1 MKKSTKIKLIVIF
14 FILLMIFLIFIKI
27 KNDNNSQ
34 TIIQTKTASLFQNI
48 NNTAKVNKYIVYG
61 THFNLEGSLEIP
73 KISGISIYSA
83 HVVVKNID
91 KKEIS
96 LKCTYTYKDNI
107 LSFSTIDKINEGLYL
122 ENLAKDKYYVFLKI
136 VFSNSEV
143 KYYSLENASKYED
156 TAYYTIT
163 KNKTNNK
170 ININF
175 SNYNNLPF
183 MSISVEDI
191 ESLPDNVYDIAID
204 PAHGGKDLGAQNNG
218 YYESDIVLKCAKNL
232 KEKLEKSGYK
242 VYLTRDGSESKTEDM
257 ANNMYNENGRINKV
271 QESHAKILIS
281 LHVNS
286 NSKKLSKG
294 GVEVYAPSNCNLDF
308 AKLLANN
315 IVKKANTSYS
325 TFSLYKQADGVYV
338 HNFSDAEISAF
349 KSRAISAKYEPYS
362 ITKTTPYLY
371 MIRETGGIAT
381 NAFVDGRNKNYGT
394 NKYYNSNIGIETY
407 SIELGYMHIDDD
419 LDNILKNENLYMQ
432 AISDSF
438 SYLQQQW
445 FMI

>member
-91 KKEIS
+91 EKEIS

-156 TAYYTIT
+156 TSYYTIT
-163 KNKTNNK
+163 KNETNNK

-183 MSISVEDI
+183 MAISVEDI

-204 PAHGGKDLGAQNNG
+204 PAHGGKDLGAQNNE
-218 YYESDIVLKCAKNL
+218 YYESDIVLKCAKIL

-338 HNFSDAEISAF
+338 HNFSDAEILAF
-349 KSRAISAKYEPYS
+349 KSRANSAKYEPYS

-438 SYLQQQW
+438 SYLQQQ
-445 FMI
+445 

>member
-1 MKKSTKIKLIVIF
+1 MKKNTKIKLTVIF

-34 TIIQTKTASLFQNI
+34 TIIQTKTASLFKSI
-48 NNTAKVNKYIVYG
+48 NNSNIAKINKYIVYG
-61 THFNLEGSLEIP
+61 THFNLEGTLEVP
-73 KISGISIYSA
+73 KISGISIDSTNI
-83 HVVVKNID
+83 VVKNIED
-91 KKEIS
+91 KEIS
-96 LKCTYTYKDNI
+96 LKCTYSYKDNI

-122 ENLAKDKYYVFLKI
+122 ENFAKDKYYIFLKI
-136 VFSNSEV
+136 VFSNNEV
-143 KYYSLENASKYED
+143 KYYSLENASKYAD
-156 TAYYTIT
+156 TTYYSIT
-163 KNKTNNK
+163 KNETNNK
-170 ININF
+170 IKINF
-175 SNYNNLPF
+175 SNYNKTPF
-183 MSISVEDI
+183 MAITVESIEK
-191 ESLPDNVYDIAID
+191 LPDNVYDIAID

-218 YYESDIVLKCAKNL
+218 YYESDIVLKCAKIL

-242 VYLTRDGSESKTEDM
+242 VYLTRDGSESKNEDM
-257 ANNMYNENGRINKV
+257 ANNMYDENGRINKV
-271 QESHAKILIS
+271 QESHAKILLS
-281 LHVNS
+281 LHINS

-294 GVEVYAPSNCNLDF
+294 GVEIYAPSNCNLNF
-308 AKLLANN
+308 AKILANN
-315 IVKKANTSYS
+315 IVKQAKTTYS

-338 HNFSDAEISAF
+338 HNFSNAEILAF
-349 KSRAISAKYEPYS
+349 KSRATSGKYEPYN

-419 LDNILKNENLYMQ
+419 LNNILKNENLYMQ

-438 SYLQQQW
+438 NYLQQQ
-445 FMI
+445 

>member
-1 MKKSTKIKLIVIF
+1 MKKNTKINLIVIF

-61 THFNLEGSLEIP
+61 THFNLEGTLEIP

-143 KYYSLENASKYED
+143 KYYSLENTSKYTD
-156 TAYYTIT
+156 STYYTIT
-163 KNKTNNK
+163 KDNTNNK
-170 ININF
+170 INISF
-175 SNYNNLPF
+175 SKYNNLPYF
-183 MSISVEDI
+183 GISVESIDN
-191 ESLPDNVYDIAID
+191 LPDNVYDIAID

-218 YYESDIVLKCAKNL
+218 YFESDIVLKCAKNL
-232 KEKLEKSGYK
+232 KQRLESSGYK

-308 AKLLANN
+308 AKLLADN
-315 IVKKANTSYS
+315 IVKQANTSYS
-325 TFSLYKQADGVYV
+325 TFSLYKQSDGVYV
-338 HNFSDAEISAF
+338 HNFSNAEILAF
-349 KSRAISAKYEPYS
+349 KSRAISGKYEPYN

-407 SIELGYMHIDDD
+407 SIELGYMHIEDD

-432 AISDSF
+432 AISNSF
-438 SYLQQQW
+438 SYLQQQ
-445 FMI
+445 

>member
-91 KKEIS
+91 EKEIS

-163 KNKTNNK
+163 KNETNNK

-183 MSISVEDI
+183 MAISVEDI

-218 YYESDIVLKCAKNL
+218 YYESDIVLKCAKKL

-294 GVEVYAPSNCNLDF
+294 GIEVYAPSNCNLDV

-349 KSRAISAKYEPYS
+349 KSRAISAKYEPYN

-394 NKYYNSNIGIETY
+394 NKY
-407 SIELGYMHIDDD
+407 
-419 LDNILKNENLYMQ
+419 LKNENLYMQ

-438 SYLQQQW
+438 SYLQQQ
-445 FMI
+445 

>member
-1 MKKSTKIKLIVIF
+1 MKKSTKINLIVIF

-91 KKEIS
+91 EKEIS

-156 TAYYTIT
+156 TSYYTIT
-163 KNKTNNK
+163 KNETNNK

-183 MSISVEDI
+183 MAISVEDI

-349 KSRAISAKYEPYS
+349 KSRANSAKYEPYS

-438 SYLQQQW
+438 SYLQQQ
-445 FMI
+445 

>member
-91 KKEIS
+91 EKEIS

-122 ENLAKDKYYVFLKI
+122 ENLAKDKYYVFFKI

-156 TAYYTIT
+156 TTYYTIT
-163 KNKTNNK
+163 KNETNNK

-175 SNYNNLPF
+175 SSYNNLPF
-183 MSISVEDI
+183 MAISVEDI

-218 YYESDIVLKCAKNL
+218 YYESDIVLKCAKKL

-315 IVKKANTSYS
+315 IIKKANTSYS

-349 KSRAISAKYEPYS
+349 KSRANSAKYEPYS

-432 AISDSF
+432 AILDSF
-438 SYLQQQW
+438 SYLQQQ
-445 FMI
+445 

>member
-91 KKEIS
+91 EKEIS

-163 KNKTNNK
+163 KNETNNK

-183 MSISVEDI
+183 MAISVEDI
-191 ESLPDNVYDIAID
+191 ENLPDNVYDIAID

-218 YYESDIVLKCAKNL
+218 YYESDIVLKCAKIL

-438 SYLQQQW
+438 SYLQQQ
-445 FMI
+445 

>member
-1 MKKSTKIKLIVIF
+1 M
-14 FILLMIFLIFIKI
+14 
-27 KNDNNSQ
+27 
-34 TIIQTKTASLFQNI
+34 
-48 NNTAKVNKYIVYG
+48 
-61 THFNLEGSLEIP
+61 H
-73 KISGISIYSA
+73 
-83 HVVVKNID
+83 
-91 KKEIS
+91 
-96 LKCTYTYKDNI
+96 
-107 LSFSTIDKINEGLYL
+107 KINEGLYL

-143 KYYSLENASKYED
+143 KYYSLENASKYTD
-156 TAYYTIT
+156 TTYYTIT
-163 KNKTNNK
+163 KNETNNK

-183 MSISVEDI
+183 MAISVEDI

-294 GVEVYAPSNCNLDF
+294 GIEVYAPSNCNLDF

-349 KSRAISAKYEPYS
+349 KSRANSAKYEPYN

-438 SYLQQQW
+438 SYLQQQ
-445 FMI
+445 

>member
-107 LSFSTIDKINEGLYL
+107 LSFSTIDKINEGLYIQ
-122 ENLAKDKYYVFLKI
+122 NLAKDKYYVFLKI

-143 KYYSLENASKYED
+143 KYYSLENASKHED

-163 KNKTNNK
+163 KNETNNK

-183 MSISVEDI
+183 MAISVEDI
-191 ESLPDNVYDIAID
+191 ENLPDNVYDIAID

-218 YYESDIVLKCAKNL
+218 YYESDIVLKCAKKL

-349 KSRAISAKYEPYS
+349 KSRANSAKYEPYN

-438 SYLQQQW
+438 SYLQQQ
-445 FMI
+445 

>member
-14 FILLMIFLIFIKI
+14 FIFFMTFLIFIKI

-34 TIIQTKTASLFQNI
+34 KIIQAKTASLFRNI
-48 NNTAKVNKYIVYG
+48 NNTAKVSKYIVYG
-61 THFNLEGSLEIP
+61 THFNIEGTLEIP

-83 HVVVKNID
+83 HVVAKNID
-91 KKEIS
+91 EKEIS
-96 LKCTYTYKDNI
+96 LKCNYTYKDNI

-143 KYYSLENASKYED
+143 KYYSLENASKYTD
-156 TAYYTIT
+156 TAYYTMT
-163 KNKTNNK
+163 KDETNNK

-175 SNYNNLPF
+175 SSYNKIPF
-183 MSISVEDI
+183 MAITVESVEK
-191 ESLPDNVYDIAID
+191 LPDNVYDIAID

-218 YYESDIVLKCAKNL
+218 YFEANIVLKCAKIL

-242 VYLTRDGSESKTEDM
+242 VYLTRDGSESKSENM
-257 ANNMYNENGRINKV
+257 ANNMYDENGRINKV
-271 QESHAKILIS
+271 QESHAKILLS

-286 NSKKLSKG
+286 NSKKLSNG
-294 GVEVYAPSNCNLDF
+294 GVEIYAPSNCSLDF

-315 IVKKANTSYS
+315 IVKQANTSYS

-338 HNFSDAEISAF
+338 HNFSDAEILAF
-349 KSRAISAKYEPYS
+349 KSRAISGKYEPYN

-371 MIRETGGIAT
+371 IIRETGGIAT

-419 LDNILKNENLYMQ
+419 LDNIIKNENLYMQ

-438 SYLQQQW
+438 SYLQQQ
-445 FMI
+445 

>member
-1 MKKSTKIKLIVIF
+1 M
-14 FILLMIFLIFIKI
+14 
-27 KNDNNSQ
+27 
-34 TIIQTKTASLFQNI
+34 A
-48 NNTAKVNKYIVYG
+48 
-61 THFNLEGSLEIP
+61 
-73 KISGISIYSA
+73 
-83 HVVVKNID
+83 
-91 KKEIS
+91 
-96 LKCTYTYKDNI
+96 
-107 LSFSTIDKINEGLYL
+107 
-122 ENLAKDKYYVFLKI
+122 
-136 VFSNSEV
+136 
-143 KYYSLENASKYED
+143 
-156 TAYYTIT
+156 
-163 KNKTNNK
+163 
-170 ININF
+170 
-175 SNYNNLPF
+175 
-183 MSISVEDI
+183 ISVEDI

-349 KSRAISAKYEPYS
+349 KSRANSAKYEPYN

-438 SYLQQQW
+438 SYLQQQ
-445 FMI
+445 

>member
-438 SYLQQQW
+438 SYLQQQ
-445 FMI
+445 